1 MDFHHEVITT
11 ILFSVE
17 VERKRRIYQNIEAK
31 MISLR
36 DILNSGKNLLEDSID
51 AFDLGGGEIPD
62 NFSLVHEDRN
72 SKGFPL
78 THRKSCDFEL
88 MFLEDTPEIKHKA
101 INHAEEIFCQDFTIN
116 DANNK
121 KYGKMQAN
129 AMKTS
134 TKRKRYKKS
143 EKESF
148 TEESKKEMKSKKNFY
163 QINNGF
169 KVDDDVEDAEVDDYI
184 TYDMRKASSIL
195 DSLSLQS
202 EDKDAGTDDMN
213 EMDMPNPGSIQHFE
227 RLFYPPIPCKNWSS
241 CYDKF
246 SYEIFGE

>member
-1 MDFHHEVITT
+1 MDFHHKVITT
-11 ILFSVE
+11 IYFPVE
-17 VERKRRIYQNIEAK
+17 VKRRGRIHVNIKRK

-62 NFSLVHEDRN
+62 NFSLNYEERH

-88 MFLEDTPEIKHKA
+88 MFLENSPEIKHKV
-101 INHAEEIFCQDFTIN
+101 INHDEEIFCQDFTIN
-116 DANNK
+116 DANSK

-129 AMKTS
+129 AMMTD

-148 TEESKKEMKSKKNFY
+148 KEELREKVKSKQDFF

-169 KVDDDVEDAEVDDYI
+169 RVDDDVEDAQVDDYI
-184 TYDMRKASSIL
+184 AFDMRKASSIL

-227 RLFYPPIPCKNWSS
+227 RLFYPPIPCKNCSS